1 MWNEFDALARV
12 PILVIHGAN
21 SDILSSATVDA
32 MKARHP
38 DLEAI
43 EVADQGRVPL
53 LEGEVNGRIAVFV
66 EKCAQMPNKSRTALS
81 RT

>member
-1 MWNEFDALARV
+1 V

-38 DLEAI
+38 NLEAI
-43 EVADQGRVPL
+43 EVANQGHVPL
-53 LEGEVNGRIAVFV
+53 LEGELIGGIVAFIK
-66 EKCAQMPNKSRTALS
+66 KCA
-81 RT
+81 